1 MELNHVIKSR
11 RSVRH
16 YKQRLPD
23 WRDILESLDAARYAP
38 MAGNNYT
45 PRFILV
51 SDPDKIRKITSAC
64 QQAFVGTAKYIVVVC
79 SHMERTLLS
88 YGPQAEHW
96 IRQQSGAAIQN
107 FLLKLTEKG
116 LSTCWIGYFVE
127 KIVKDALK
135 IPEEMAVEAV
145 FPIGYEFEKPKIRKA
160 KIDLDNILYFEEYGE
175 RRMKALKRLDV

>member
-1 MELNHVIKSR
+1 MELNHVLKSR

-23 WRDILESLDAARYAP
+23 WRDILESIDAARYAP
-38 MAGNNYT
+38 MAGNSYT

-51 SDPDKIRKITSAC
+51 SDPDKIKKIASAA
-64 QQAFVGTAKYIVVVC
+64 QQAFVGSAKFIVVVC

-96 IRQQSGAAIQN
+96 IRQQSGTAIKN

-116 LSTCWIGYFVE
+116 LSTSWIGFFVE
-127 KIVKDALK
+127 KIVRDTLK
-135 IPEEMAVEAV
+135 IPEEMAIEAI
-145 FPIGYEFEKPKIRKA
+145 FPIGYEFEKPKTRKA
-160 KIDLDNILYFEEYGE
+160 KIDLDQILYFEVYGE
-175 RRMKALKRLDV
+175 KRMKALKRLDV